1 MVKRLGV
8 RRFVAVL
15 GVLALAGPLSAQEVV
30 DLPAA
35 DRDLPVDF
43 EGVFRVGALD
53 GEDWET
59 FGEIEGLAFDE
70 AGNLYVFDRQS
81 SRVVVVDPE
90 GAFLRE
96 IGQPGEGPG
105 ELRMPVTFTVL
116 RDGTVIVADI
126 GHRAYSL
133 FGPDGTFQRLVS
145 MGGDGGMIRMGDLAP
160 DPRGGAVFSGGGN
173 TVVAMSNGPG
183 PGEPEQPTTRP
194 IERIGLDGSEVDVTV
209 VAEAWLPPR
218 GEPSE
223 LSGGGMSFR
232 MSMAGPRTFEP
243 GLYMSPLPDG
253 GVVYADSSAYAVKV
267 VGPAGTVQRILRR
280 PHKPRPVTEAIEDAE
295 KKRQLDELEAGAGP
309 QLRMIAA
316 GPGGGQAQA
325 VSQDAIKE
333 MMRGR
338 IDQMRF
344 YPELPVL
351 MTLRTGWNGKIWA
364 VRRGEEPTSP
374 GPIDVL
380 TSGGQYVGTFDA
392 GELDLPA
399 AFGPEGLVAFVE
411 RDEFDVPTVVVN
423 RLPVILR

>member
-1 MVKRLGV
+1 MVKRFGV
-8 RRFVAVL
+8 RRFVGIL

-30 DLPAA
+30 DLPSA

-43 EGVFRVGALD
+43 EEVFRVGALD
-53 GEDWET
+53 GENWET

-81 SRVVVVDPE
+81 SRVVVVDPT
-90 GAFLRE
+90 GGFLRE

-116 RDGTVIVADI
+116 RDGTVIVADM

-133 FGPDGTFQRLVS
+133 FGSDGTFQRLVS
-145 MGGDGGMIRMGDLAP
+145 MGGDGGMIRIGDLAA

-173 TVVAMSNGPG
+173 TVVAMSRGPG
-183 PGEPEQPTTRP
+183 QGEPEQPTTRP

-218 GEPSE
+218 GEPTE

-253 GVVYADSSAYAVKV
+253 GVAYADSSTYAVKV
-267 VGPAGTVQRILRR
+267 AGPGGTLQRILRR
-280 PHKPRPVTEAIEDAE
+280 HFEPRPVTEGIEDAE
-295 KKRQLDELEAGAGP
+295 KKRQLDELEAGDGP
-309 QLRMIAA
+309 QLRMIAS

-351 MTLRTGWNGKIWA
+351 MNLRTGWTGKIWA
-364 VRRGEEPTSP
+364 LRRGEEPTVP
-374 GPIDVL
+374 GSLDVL
-380 TSGGQYVGTFDA
+380 TPAGQYVGTFPA
-392 GELDLPA
+392 GDLELPT
-399 AFGPEGLVAFVE
+399 AFGPEGVVAFLE
-411 RDEFDVPTVVVN
+411 RDEFDVPTVVVK
-423 RLPVILR
+423 RLPAALR

>member
-1 MVKRLGV
+1 
-8 RRFVAVL
+8 
-15 GVLALAGPLSAQEVV
+15 
-30 DLPAA
+30 
-35 DRDLPVDF
+35 
-43 EGVFRVGALD
+43 
-53 GEDWET
+53 
-59 FGEIEGLAFDE
+59 
-70 AGNLYVFDRQS
+70 
-81 SRVVVVDPE
+81 
-90 GAFLRE
+90 
-96 IGQPGEGPG
+96 
-105 ELRMPVTFTVL
+105 
-116 RDGTVIVADI
+116 
-126 GHRAYSL
+126 
-133 FGPDGTFQRLVS
+133 
-145 MGGDGGMIRMGDLAP
+145 MIRMGDLAP

-183 PGEPEQPTTRP
+183 LGEPEQPTTRP
-194 IERIGLDGSEVDVTV
+194 IERVGLDGSEVDVTV

-218 GEPSE
+218 GEPTE

-243 GLYMSPLPDG
+243 GLLMGPLPDG
-253 GVVYADSSAYAVKV
+253 GLVYADSSAYAVKV
-267 VGPAGTVQRILRR
+267 VGPAGSVQRVLRR
-280 PHKPRPVTEAIEDAE
+280 PHEPRLVTEAIEDAE

-309 QLRMIAA
+309 RLRMIAA
-316 GPGGGQAQA
+316 GPGGGQAQP
-325 VSQDAIKE
+325 VGQDAIKE

-351 MTLRTGWNGKIWA
+351 MNLRTGWNGKIWA

-411 RDEFDVPTVVVN
+411 RDEFDVPTVVVK
-423 RLPVILR
+423 RLPAILR